1 MKSSHGYVAAV
12 MTQTT
17 DVEAELNGMLTYDRA
32 AFKCDP
38 DELAKLNRRLYN
50 CVGNEMIEDIV
61 EKNPDQRKSLTEDVD
76 DCTCGISAMEDEQT
90 RIYGGRYTVI
100 ENVPWQVGLIK

>member
-1 MKSSHGYVAAV
+1 MDNLDINHVYISLFYSELVELKSSHGYVAAV

-38 DELAKLNRRLYN
+38 NELAKLNRKLY
-50 CVGNEMIEDIV
+50 
-61 EKNPDQRKSLTEDVD
+61 R
-76 DCTCGISAMEDEQT
+76 
-90 RIYGGRYTVI
+90 
-100 ENVPWQVGLIK
+100 